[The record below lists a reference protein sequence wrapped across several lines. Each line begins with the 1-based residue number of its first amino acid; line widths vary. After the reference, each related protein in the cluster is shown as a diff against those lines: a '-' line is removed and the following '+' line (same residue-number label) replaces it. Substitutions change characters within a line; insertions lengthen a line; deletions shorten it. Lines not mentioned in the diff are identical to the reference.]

1 MHRFETR
8 LASLLMIKIKRDGL
22 QHMRQIL
29 TNEINGRIWKP
40 MHSDQHTHTHK
51 ESELSTQ
58 HHWPKM
64 NSLRETVPWRSWW
77 KQTYISHSQPKHF
90 PSVGSYGLLHLP
102 LYTVERSWACEEGY
116 STWLDTTMK
125 LKLSPSADSILSECR
140 IIWCALH
147 NSSFYYF

>member
-1 MHRFETR
+1 MDSNIWDKFWPMKLMEESE
-8 LASLLMIKIKRDGL
+8 SLCIV
-22 QHMRQIL
+22 
-29 TNEINGRIWKP
+29 IN
-40 MHSDQHTHTHK
+40 THTQKK

-77 KQTYISHSQPKHF
+77 KQTYIYISHSQPKHF
-90 PSVGSYGLLHLP
+90 PSVDSYGLLHLP

-147 NSSFYYF
+147 NSSFYYFLALAICSRLH